1 MIDVSSLGDRARFG
15 LINFPAN
22 HEQRCCGP
30 LELAVVAGH
39 HIDPGE
45 LPDYSSCFGDYP
57 LAVTAFQIRGRVID
71 DVVYNQIR
79 EGGHNAILR
88 RASCHLLRGKT
99 GLFEEF
105 VRNLLRSAT
114 PTPTDGGAVVIGWLA
129 GWGVVGSREGGGYS
143 ESRAVATFHGR
154 VFNVK
159 WQIALSRRTGVV
171 FASGIV
177 KRLGSLL

>member
-39 HIDPGE
+39 HINPGE

-71 DVVYNQIR
+71 DVVYNLIG
-79 EGGHNAILR
+79 EGGHSAILR

-99 GLFEEF
+99 GIFEEF

-114 PTPTDGGAVVIGWLA
+114 PTQPMVESSSSGGSQVGGWSDLGREA
-129 GWGVVGSREGGGYS
+129 AIRSRGQSRLFRDEFSTSRG
-143 ESRAVATFHGR
+143 ESR
-154 VFNVK
+154 
-159 WQIALSRRTGVV
+159 
-171 FASGIV
+171 
-177 KRLGSLL
+177 